1 MPKRGVDL
9 HDAVLN
15 RLAQSPRGRVLD
27 VGAGSGELAR
37 RLVELQFHPEACDC
51 IPAADWRQPGP
62 ISYRQCDLN
71 SGLPYGD
78 ESFDYVVCLE
88 VIEHVDNPFALCREL
103 RRVLRKHGTMYIST
117 PNILSLRSRVKF
129 LLDGS
134 FLYFD
139 LPPIEWDQRHG
150 RPNVHVHP
158 IRFHELE
165 YYLYKTGLRVNE
177 AFTNMRSI
185 GWKGAFPLIWAINL
199 YARHMVKRSRKKDR
213 IPLARIYER
222 VLAEDL
228 LYGTH
233 LIVRADGM

>member
-1 MPKRGVDL
+1 MPKRGVEL

-15 RLAQSPRGRVLD
+15 RLALSPRGRVLD
-27 VGAGSGELAR
+27 VGTGSGELAR
-37 RLVELQFHPEACDC
+37 RLFELDFHPDACDC
-51 IPAADWRQPGP
+51 IPAADWRLTGH
-62 ISYRQCDLN
+62 IAYRQCDLN
-71 SGLPYGD
+71 SGLPYED

-88 VIEHVDNPFALCREL
+88 VIEHLDNPFALCREL
-103 RRVLRKHGTMYIST
+103 RRVLRKNGTMYMST
-117 PNILSLRSRVKF
+117 PNILSMRSRVKF
-129 LLDGS
+129 LMGGS

-158 IRFHELE
+158 IRIHELE
-165 YYLYKTGLRVNE
+165 YYLYKAGLRVDE

-185 GWKGAFPLIWAINL
+185 GWKRVFPLVWAINL
-199 YARHMVKRSRKKDR
+199 YARHMIRRSRKKNR
-213 IPLARIYER
+213 IPLARIYQQ

-233 LIVRADGM
+233 LIIRAAGR